1 MEFFFSCSIPKFFT
15 IQFKQQIGAITKR
28 TVKKL
33 AFTSRMLAQTVAA
46 IGFAATRFSPAIIVK
61 LVIIGFE
68 LNVSS
73 ASAV

>member
-1 MEFFFSCSIPKFFT
+1 MEFFFSRSIPKFLT

-28 TVKKL
+28 MVKKL
-33 AFTSRMLAQTVAA
+33 GFTSRMLAQTIAA
-46 IGFAATRFSPAIIVK
+46 IAFAATRFSPAIIVK